1 MNISFLNHCVFVK
14 GSFPGKPDTESKLAL
29 EAHKLLFVFPFDI
42 PLKQKKT
49 KQKLFLRYSLRR
61 MPQQI
66 RDLLR
71 LTVNIFENE
80 SANSA

>member
-42 PLKQKKT
+42 PLKQKK
-49 KQKLFLRYSLRR
+49 KQK
-61 MPQQI
+61 
-66 RDLLR
+66 
-71 LTVNIFENE
+71 NIIFKIFIAQN
-80 SANSA
+80 AATNQGLIKTYCQYIWKWIG